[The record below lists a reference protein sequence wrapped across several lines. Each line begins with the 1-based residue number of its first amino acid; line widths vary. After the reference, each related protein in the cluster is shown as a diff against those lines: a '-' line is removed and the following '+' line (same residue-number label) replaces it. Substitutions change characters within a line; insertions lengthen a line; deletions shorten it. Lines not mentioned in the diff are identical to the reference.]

1 MEVNVYQSVFS
12 IKFAKLEFL
21 LNALGHLNS
30 LVCIIIIQ
38 SADVCT
44 YAHAHMH
51 TRTHTQSFFYTQ
63 KIAAHFKTF

>member
-1 MEVNVYQSVFS
+1 MEVNVCQSVFS
-12 IKFAKLEFL
+12 IKFGKLEFL

-51 TRTHTQSFFYTQ
+51 TRTH
-63 KIAAHFKTF
+63 AHTIIFLHSKDCGPF